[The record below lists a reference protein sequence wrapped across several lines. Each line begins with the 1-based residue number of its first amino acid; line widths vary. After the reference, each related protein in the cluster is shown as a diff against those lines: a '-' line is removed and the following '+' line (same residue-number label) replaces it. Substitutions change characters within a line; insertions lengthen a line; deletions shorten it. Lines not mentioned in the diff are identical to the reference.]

1 MAVFATQPAVGTL
14 PAPGSRALQR
24 TVAHSLLCLSLVL
37 ILLPLTH
44 RKPGMPATLK
54 ADEPAYFLAA
64 LSLVK
69 DGDLRC
75 EPRDLA
81 RLYQE
86 FPYTSIQ
93 NLILS
98 TDDGWRT
105 VYFGKPYIFA
115 FLAAPL
121 AALWGANGLVVF
133 NSLLMVAMIWMG
145 FLYLRRYNPDWL
157 AALFAVGFY
166 LLSTTYRYVYWM
178 QPELLNMFATAGCLF
193 FGLHVF
199 DPGGPGASER
209 GASRGTRW
217 RLWSRL
223 TSNHAALV
231 WSASTLALGVYN
243 KPMLAAI
250 GLPVCFRLLHHRRW
264 RELGI
269 WLLSAVVAMAVL
281 AGVSV
286 IFTGHPTAY
295 LGIDRQGYNIDSPHE
310 MPMEPDPPPVQGE
323 RRELGRETAGWWW
336 IFQVPQFTFAEL
348 SEDLVYFFVGRHTGL
363 FVYQPFALLAL
374 ILFLATPGLAFG
386 RGGPVRWV
394 VIASLGFVAMFLLLF
409 LQHNWHG
416 GGGFVGNRYFVMVY
430 PAFLFLVTRIRPPW
444 IVIPTFAIGGLLVG
458 SLQLSPFGLVVPS
471 PTLQAHV
478 RNPPFK
484 LFPFEHSLPEIPGYL
499 GLAHEGV
506 YFSGRK
512 DHFRVEGEEMW
523 ISGRQGNEV
532 WLQSLEPVVEL
543 WLDVRSEVSDN
554 NVTVRIEDSVV
565 QINAGPESQRI
576 TLAPSR
582 PSQVR
587 KERARAEWSRVFSI
601 YLYRINID
609 VAKGEMPRWRDAG
622 EHFFHKGS
630 IVTFGGARFES
641 GKAVEPED
649 LPDEP
654 DRTGDDQAE

>member
-1 MAVFATQPAVGTL
+1 MAVPATRPAAVSTS
-14 PAPGSRALQR
+14 PPSGSRAIQQ

-75 EPRDLA
+75 ETKDLA
-81 RLYQE
+81 RIYQE
-86 FPYTSIQ
+86 FPYAPVQ

-166 LLSTTYRYVYWM
+166 LLSTTYRYVYWL

-193 FGLHVF
+193 FGMHVF
-199 DPGGPGASER
+199 DPGGRASSGPGWWHRLASNR
-209 GASRGTRW
+209 
-217 RLWSRL
+217 
-223 TSNHAALV
+223 AALV
-231 WSASTLALGVYN
+231 WSASALALGVYN

-250 GLPVCFRLLHHRRW
+250 GLPVCFRLLRHRSW

-269 WLLSAVVAMAVL
+269 WLLSAVVAMGVL
-281 AGVSV
+281 AGISV
-286 IFTGHPTAY
+286 MFTGHPTAY
-295 LGIDRQGYNIDSPHE
+295 LGIDRQGYNIHSPHE
-310 MPMEPDPPPVQGE
+310 MPMEPNPPPAPGE
-323 RRELGRETAGWWW
+323 QRELGRETAGWWW

-348 SEDLVYFFVGRHTGL
+348 SEDLVYFFFGRHTGL
-363 FVYQPFALLAL
+363 FVYQPFALLAV

-386 RGGPVRWV
+386 RLGAVRWV
-394 VIASLGFVAMFLLLF
+394 VVAALAFVALFLLLF

-430 PAFLFLVTRIRPPW
+430 PAFLFLVTRIRPSW
-444 IVIPTFAIGGLLVG
+444 IVVPTFAIGGLLVG
-458 SLQLSPFGLVVPS
+458 SLQLSPLGLVVPS

-499 GLAHEGV
+499 GLAYEEV

-512 DHFRVEGEEMW
+512 DHFRVEGQEMW
-523 ISGRQGNEV
+523 ISGRDNNEM
-532 WLQSLEPVVEL
+532 WLQSLEPVEEL
-543 WLDVRSEVSDN
+543 WLDVRSDIPN
-554 NVTVRIEDSVV
+554 NAVTVRVEDATA
-565 QINAGPESQRI
+565 QLMAGPELQRI
-576 TLAPSR
+576 TLMPSR
-582 PSQVR
+582 PTLVR
-587 KERARAEWSRVFSI
+587 KERARVEWSRVFSI
-601 YLYRINID
+601 YLYRFNID
-609 VAKGEMPRWRDAG
+609 VAQGEMPRWRDAG

-630 IVTFGGARFES
+630 ILTFGGVRFAS
-641 GKAVEPED
+641 GRTVEPED
-649 LPDEP
+649 SAADAE
-654 DRTGDDQAE
+654 RTEIDQGE